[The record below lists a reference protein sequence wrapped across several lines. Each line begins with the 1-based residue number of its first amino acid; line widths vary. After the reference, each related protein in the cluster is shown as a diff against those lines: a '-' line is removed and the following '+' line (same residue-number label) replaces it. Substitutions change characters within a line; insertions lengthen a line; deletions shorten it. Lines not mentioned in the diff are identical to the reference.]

1 MYLVLF
7 LLAALPLFA
16 QAPGSGPDH
25 RGDQILKSIDNY
37 MWHQKLGDIAHV
49 DQVAYTSTPPHYEA
63 NSTAQGARNPMIVY
77 AYTFLPKA
85 LDRSRKHPSL
95 VYVHGGVHSN
105 LQSGGSA
112 NGAHIIRELL
122 ELGYTVIAPDYRGST
137 GYGAGYYNR
146 IDYGGRE
153 NDDVHAARAWLLER
167 YSFLD
172 PARVGILGW
181 SHGGMITL
189 MTIFAHPK
197 DYAVA
202 YAGVPVSD
210 LVARL
215 GYKSE
220 SYRKVFSAKSHIG
233 KTVEED
239 VQAYLKRSPFTHA
252 AKLATP
258 LWIDGNTIDEDVN
271 VLEVRRMIDA
281 LKAAGKQFES
291 KIWEAAPGGHH
302 FNRID
307 TKLARDSRAEI
318 WRFLGQ
324 HLKP

>member
-1 MYLVLF
+1 
-7 LLAALPLFA
+7 
-16 QAPGSGPDH
+16 
-25 RGDQILKSIDNY
+25 
-37 MWHQKLGDIAHV
+37 
-49 DQVAYTSTPPHYEA
+49 
-63 NSTAQGARNPMIVY
+63 
-77 AYTFLPKA
+77 
-85 LDRSRKHPSL
+85 
-95 VYVHGGVHSN
+95 
-105 LQSGGSA
+105 
-112 NGAHIIRELL
+112 
-122 ELGYTVIAPDYRGST
+122 
-137 GYGAGYYNR
+137 
-146 IDYGGRE
+146 
-153 NDDVHAARAWLLER
+153 
-167 YSFLD
+167 
-172 PARVGILGW
+172 
-181 SHGGMITL
+181 MITL

-258 LWIDGNTIDEDVN
+258 LWIDGNTNDEDVN

-281 LKAAGKQFES
+281 LKTAGKQFES

-318 WRFLGQ
+318 WRFLGH